1 MVMIS
6 YEIKDYQIWSL
17 YIICCP
23 IVGYSKQHKIL
34 NHKIIRE
41 IDIYATN
48 DVQQLED
55 QLKNKGTKGIV
66 KL

>member
-34 NHKIIRE
+34 NHKIITE
-41 IDIYATN
+41 INIKATN
-48 DVQQLED
+48 DV
-55 QLKNKGTKGIV
+55 
-66 KL
+66 